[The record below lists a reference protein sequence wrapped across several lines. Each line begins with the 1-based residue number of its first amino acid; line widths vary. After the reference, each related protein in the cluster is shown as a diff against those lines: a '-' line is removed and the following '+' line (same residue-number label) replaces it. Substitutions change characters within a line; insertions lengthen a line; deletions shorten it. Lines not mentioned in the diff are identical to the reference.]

1 MLMATIRN
9 KEISKTGGV
18 CLSFVAVLA
27 IAAATLFTSGKP
39 VEELSENAA
48 VGRK

>member
-1 MLMATIRN
+1 MATIRN

-27 IAAATLFTSGKP
+27 IAAGNFFSRGKTG
-39 VEELSENAA
+39 VT
-48 VGRK
+48 